1 MPVPFRYRLFL
12 GLLGLGTLPL
22 AAALV
27 VLALQ
32 VRSTGSPAGPRA
44 ALDDV
49 AQSGRTL
56 IANIDTLA
64 LTDDARQALRIHTE
78 TITRATTL
86 ARRAETLTR
95 KAAGAL
101 GITILLAAAVLV
113 GLSIHLA
120 RNWSLQISRPIDE
133 LITWTQ
139 RIERGEPLPAT
150 GQEPGGPEFASLRRA
165 LHDMSDALQL
175 ARQREIERER
185 LVAFRETARR
195 VAHEIRGPLS
205 SVGLALSQLERQ
217 TDGNAALEILR
228 DEHRR
233 LETMAREFAEF
244 GRLPEGPRAAVD
256 VGALLTEVIQTS
268 VPADVPV
275 VQEIEGVAVVS
286 GYYEP
291 LRRAFRNLME
301 NATHAASDEGIAVS
315 MEAVG
320 SSEPVGSS
328 PPSVRVRISDHGPG
342 IPPELRDR
350 VFDPYFTTKEQGTG
364 LGLALVRQA
373 VDTHE
378 GTIVV
383 SETPGGGATFTV
395 NLPGIT

>member
-1 MPVPFRYRLFL
+1 MRVPFRDRIFL
-12 GLLGLGTLPL
+12 GLLSLGTLPL

-32 VRSTGSPAGPRA
+32 VRSAGAPAGPRA

-49 AQSGRTL
+49 AQSGRAL
-56 IANIDTLA
+56 IADIDTLA
-64 LTDDARQALRIHTE
+64 LTDEARLALHTHTE
-78 TITRATTL
+78 TIAYATTL
-86 ARRAETLTR
+86 ARRAEALTR
-95 KAAGAL
+95 TASGAL
-101 GITILLAAAVLV
+101 GVTILLAAAVLV

-120 RNWSLQISRPIDE
+120 RNWSLQISRPIEE

-139 RIERGEPLPAT
+139 RIERGERLPAAS
-150 GQEPGGPEFASLRRA
+150 QEIGGPEFASLRGA
-165 LHDMSDALQL
+165 LHDMSAALHL
-175 ARQREIERER
+175 ARQREIGRER

-205 SVGLALSQLERQ
+205 SAGLALSQLERQ
-217 TDGNAALEILR
+217 MEGNAALEVLR
-228 DEHRR
+228 DENRR

-256 VGALLTEVIQTS
+256 VGALLADVLTTS

-275 VQEIEGVAVVS
+275 VQRTDGIGVVA

-291 LRRAFRNLME
+291 LRRAFRNLIE
-301 NATHAASDEGIAVS
+301 NAVQATSSEGIAVS
-315 MEAVG
+315 LEAVA
-320 SSEPVGSS
+320 SSSS
-328 PPSVRVRISDHGPG
+328 SVRVRISDHGPG
-342 IPPELRDR
+342 VPLDLRDR
-350 VFDPYFTTKEQGTG
+350 IFEPYFTTKERGTG

-395 NLPGIT
+395 NLPGAE

>member
-1 MPVPFRYRLFL
+1 MRVPFRYRIFL
-12 GLLGLGTLPL
+12 GLLSLGTLPL

-56 IANIDTLA
+56 IADIDTLA
-64 LTDDARQALRIHTE
+64 LTDDARIALRAHTE
-78 TITRATTL
+78 TIARATTL
-86 ARRAETLTR
+86 ARRAEALTR
-95 KAAGAL
+95 TAAGAL
-101 GITILLAAAVLV
+101 GVTILLAAAVLV

-120 RNWSLQISRPIDE
+120 RNWSLQISRPIEE

-139 RIERGEPLPAT
+139 RIERGERLPTAS
-150 GQEPGGPEFASLRRA
+150 QEPGGPEFASLRSA
-165 LHDMSDALQL
+165 LHDMSAALHL

-205 SVGLALSQLERQ
+205 SAGLALSQLERHVEGS
-217 TDGNAALEILR
+217 TALEVLR
-228 DEHRR
+228 DEYHR
-233 LETMAREFAEF
+233 LEIMAREFAEF

-256 VGALLTEVIQTS
+256 VGALLAEVIQTS
-268 VPADVPV
+268 IPADVPV
-275 VQEIEGVAVVS
+275 VHEMDDNAVVS

-301 NATHAASDEGIAVS
+301 NAAQATSSEGIAVS
-315 MEAVG
+315 LEAVG
-320 SSEPVGSS
+320 AS
-328 PPSVRVRISDHGPG
+328 PPRVCVRISDHGPG
-342 IPPELRDR
+342 VPAELHARI
-350 VFDPYFTTKEQGTG
+350 FEPYFTTKEKGTG

-373 VDTHE
+373 VETHE

-395 NLPGIT
+395 NLPGGE

>member
-1 MPVPFRYRLFL
+1 MLNMRVPFRYRIFL
-12 GLLGLGTLPL
+12 GLLSLGTLPL

-44 ALDDV
+44 ALDEV

-56 IANIDTLA
+56 IADIDTLA
-64 LTDDARQALRIHTE
+64 LTDEGRLALRAHTE
-78 TITRATTL
+78 TIAQATTL
-86 ARRAETLTR
+86 ARRAEALTR
-95 KAAGAL
+95 TAGGAL
-101 GITILLAAAVLV
+101 GATILLAAAVLV
-113 GLSIHLA
+113 GLSIYLA
-120 RNWSLQISRPIDE
+120 RNWSLQISRPIEE
-133 LITWTQ
+133 LISWTQ
-139 RIERGEPLPAT
+139 RIKRGERLPAT
-150 GQEPGGPEFASLRRA
+150 SKEPGGPEFASLRGA
-165 LHDMSDALQL
+165 LHDMSAALHL

-205 SVGLALSQLERQ
+205 SAGLALSQLERQ
-217 TDGNAALEILR
+217 MEGNAALEVLR
-228 DEHRR
+228 DENRR

-256 VGALLTEVIQTS
+256 VGALLADVIKTS

-275 VQEIEGVAVVS
+275 VQETDGIAVVA

-291 LRRAFRNLME
+291 LRRAFRNLIE
-301 NATHAASDEGIAVS
+301 NAAQATNSEGITVS
-315 MEAVG
+315 LEAI
-320 SSEPVGSS
+320 GSS
-328 PPSVRVRISDHGPG
+328 PSYVCVRISDHGPG
-342 IPPELRDR
+342 VPPDLRDR
-350 VFDPYFTTKEQGTG
+350 IFEPYFTTKDQGTG

-395 NLPGIT
+395 NLPGAE